1 MNNLTQRLLTGIVFI
16 AVMVAAMLWSE
27 TSTLLLFLII
37 NNLCL
42 FEYLNVSKTQNN
54 QYIRAISAF
63 IFGTWVYLFVGFS
76 WILNEP
82 EVKTTLWILSFT
94 APYVLL
100 LLFDLFSS
108 QKNLFKQVKHV
119 AFGSLFFGIPFGIVA
134 YYIQDSYYE
143 GLGNEHT
150 FYILPLLLFVWTNDT
165 FAYIGGKLLGK
176 HKLMSRVSPNKTVEG
191 FISGLLFTS
200 IVSYLLANQGFSP
213 IKADAPLFYHL
224 ITGIS
229 VGTAATIGDLI
240 QSAFKRFYGVKDT
253 GKILPGHG
261 GAWDRFDGLI
271 AAIPAYHVLLL
282 FLS

>member
-16 AVMVAAMLWSE
+16 AVMFAAMLWSE
-27 TSTLLLFLII
+27 TSTLLLFLVI

-42 FEYLNVSKTQNN
+42 FEYLNVSKTQKN
-54 QYIRAISAF
+54 QYIRAIFAF

-76 WILNEP
+76 WILNES
-82 EVKTTLWILSFT
+82 EVKTILWILSFT
-94 APYVLL
+94 APYILL

-108 QKNLFKQVKHV
+108 QKNLFKQVKHL

-134 YYIQDSYYE
+134 FYIQDSYHE
-143 GLGNEHT
+143 GLGNEHA

-191 FISGLLFTS
+191 FVSGLLFTFV
-200 IVSYLLANQGFSP
+200 VSYLLANQGFSP
-213 IKADAPLFYHL
+213 LKADTPLFYHL
-224 ITGIS
+224 ILGIS

-253 GKILPGHG
+253 GRILPGHG
-261 GAWDRFDGLI
+261 GVWDRFDGLI
-271 AAIPAYHVLLL
+271 AAIPVYHVLLL
-282 FLS
+282 LLS